1 MSNRCKVCR
10 HPQLEEINRELV
22 MKWRTKGSFRD
33 IARRFDLHRSSV
45 YRHFCEHLPAE
56 LWRSEEARRE
66 LNADNLVDHLLLHY
80 RRMEK
85 LAEACERALEDP
97 EDPCRWI
104 VGCHPRAF
112 AEARADQI
120 LVSYTVPIEGNTVRR
135 KANLDV
141 LLDLVLNADPEHPA
155 IVNSVTYRAE
165 DIVKSARETAREAR
179 GFLELYAKLVG
190 QLVESTDVELIV
202 KLVIEALRPHPEAVE
217 RVLAGLRE
225 AGAPGLN

>member
-1 MSNRCKVCR
+1 
-10 HPQLEEINRELV
+10 
-22 MKWRTKGSFRD
+22 
-33 IARRFDLHRSSV
+33 V

-56 LWRSEEARRE
+56 LWKSEEARRE

-97 EDPCRWI
+97 DDPSRWI

-112 AEARADQI
+112 AECRADQI
-120 LVSYTVPIEGNTVRR
+120 LVSYTVLVEGNIVRR

-141 LLDLVLNADPEHPA
+141 LLDLVLNTDPEHPA

-179 GFLELYAKLVG
+179 GFLDLYAKLVG
-190 QLVESTDVELIV
+190 QLVESMDAELIV